1 MKGSP
6 RLPNNN
12 ERILRAL
19 EHAGDY
25 GIVSSDWVDRTPDA
39 GPPILRLA
47 SVIYR
52 LRERGY
58 RIDSTQRR
66 RGGQAVYV
74 LLPSRVEEGSCS
86 S

>member
-1 MKGSP
+1 MSA
-6 RLPNNN
+6 LNNN

-19 EHAGDY
+19 EHAGDQ
-25 GIVSSDWVDRTPDA
+25 GIVSSDWIDRTPDG

-58 RIDSTQRR
+58 RIDSTRRR
-66 RGGQAVYV
+66 RGGQALYV
-74 LLPSRVEEGSCS
+74 LVTKAVER
-86 S
+86 